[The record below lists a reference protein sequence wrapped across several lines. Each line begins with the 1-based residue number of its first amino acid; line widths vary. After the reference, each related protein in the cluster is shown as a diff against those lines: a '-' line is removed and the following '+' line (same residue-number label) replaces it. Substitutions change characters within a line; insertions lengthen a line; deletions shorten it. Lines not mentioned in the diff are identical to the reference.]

1 MKILL
6 VVFLLLGGCAF
17 AENFSIYPLTPEE
30 FSSQLEL
37 PLEFERYVPE
47 PYSMQYVYPDEARL
61 YSMRFVE
68 PDPNTE
74 FSMYTPE
81 STAMVPEFELELPEP

>member
-1 MKILL
+1 
-6 VVFLLLGGCAF
+6 
-17 AENFSIYPLTPEE
+17 
-30 FSSQLEL
+30 
-37 PLEFERYVPE
+37 
-47 PYSMQYVYPDEARL
+47 MQYVYPDEARL